1 MKFAVDFKPLEWV
14 GAGRALRAHGACG
27 CTYWI
32 TRDGGSWHV
41 EGAAGG
47 FTRRGI
53 AGPIAALPDA
63 QAAANRHHSE
73 AMASWISEVQPIND

>member
-32 TRDGGSWHV
+32 TKDGERWHV
-41 EGAAGG
+41 DGAVGG
-47 FTRRGI
+47 FTRGAI
-53 AGPIAALPDA
+53 ATLPEA

-73 AMASWISEVQPIND
+73 ALASWISEVQPIND